1 MNILLLGSGGRESA
15 LAWKLAQSKKLTKLW
30 IAPGNAGTSLYGTNL
45 ALAETD
51 FNGIKLHVLE
61 TDIDMIVVGPEA
73 PLAEGI
79 VDFFRDDGLLGHVKI
94 IGPSQYGAR
103 LESSKDFAKEFMNR
117 HAIPTARHQTFT
129 KETLDDG
136 YRFLETLMPPFVLKA
151 DGLAAGKG
159 VVICQNLS
167 EAREWLYEMLAGRKF
182 GKASE
187 SVVVEEFLQGI
198 ELSVFVLT
206 DGKHYVN
213 LPNAKDYKRIGEG
226 DTGPNTGGMGSVS
239 PVPFANKEF
248 MLKVEEQIIKP
259 TVLGIQNEKIDYC
272 GFIFF
277 GLMNCAGD
285 PYVIEYNVRLGD
297 PESEAIIPRINND
310 LVEVFE
316 KTAQGRLDEVTIE
329 TSGQYAVAV
338 MLVSGGYP
346 GEYEKGKVVKGIDN
360 VKDGVVFHAGT
371 KTNDSAEIITNGGRV
386 LAVTA
391 MADSLELALKRTYAS
406 AALIKFDGMNYRRDI
421 GIDLLEYQDKPS
433 K

>member
-15 LAWKLAQSKKLTKLW
+15 LAWKLAQSKRLKKLW
-30 IAPGNAGTSLYGTNL
+30 IAPGNAGTSFYGSNIP
-45 ALAETD
+45 LAETD
-51 FNGIKLHVLE
+51 FNAIKLFVLE
-61 TDIDMIVVGPEA
+61 NDINMMVVGPEA

-94 IGPSQYGAR
+94 IGPSQYGAK

-117 HAIPTARHQTFT
+117 HSIPTARHETFT
-129 KETLDDG
+129 QETLENS
-136 YRFLETLMPPFVLKA
+136 YRFLETLKPPFVLKA

-159 VVICQNLS
+159 VIICENLT
-167 EAREWLYEMLAGRKF
+167 EAREWLYEMLAGKKF

-187 SVVVEEFLQGI
+187 SVVIEEFLQGI

-239 PVPFANKEF
+239 PVPFASKEF
-248 MLKVEEQIIKP
+248 MDKVEEQIIKP
-259 TVLGIQNEKIDYC
+259 TILGIQKEKIDYC

-277 GLMNCAGD
+277 GLMNCAGN

-297 PESEAIIPRINND
+297 PESEAIIPRIKND

-316 KTAQGRLDEVTIE
+316 KTALGRLNEINIE
-329 TSGQYAVAV
+329 TSDQYAVAV

-346 GEYEKGKVVKGIDN
+346 GEYEKGKVIKGIDL
-360 VKDGVVFHAGT
+360 VKEAVVFHAGT
-371 KTNDSAEIITNGGRV
+371 RTNEKEEIITNGGRV

-391 MADSLELALKRTYAS
+391 MADSHELALQRTYSS
-406 AALIKFDGMNYRRDI
+406 AAMIQFDGMNYRRDI
-421 GIDLLEYQDKPS
+421 GKDLLEFQEK
-433 K
+433 